1 MRLTRAGIDLNALRH
16 NFQIVRKRVGS
27 NVKVMGVV
35 KANAYG
41 HGALEVARALI
52 SAGCE
57 YLGVAFP
64 EEGIALRTGGI
75 TAPILVLTGIL
86 PDQIP
91 AILANDLLPTVTT
104 TEVAGY
110 LDREAARSGRPPVR
124 VHCKV
129 DSGMGRQGQRVE
141 EALPF
146 VAGACRMKHL
156 AVEGIYSHFAN
167 SEETASPFAKEQLE
181 LFMTF
186 VRKLEKEGIEIPL
199 RHIANSG
206 GIINMPESHCTL
218 VRPGIMLYGYAPART
233 SPESETLRPVLSLTS
248 AVTFLKEV
256 PAGTSISYGRT
267 WFTKTETIIAT
278 VPIGY
283 ADGYSRRL
291 SNRSHVIIR
300 GRRCPVVGTVCMD
313 QLMVDAGANAAV
325 QIGDEVTLIGSAGG
339 ETVTAWD
346 LADQAGTIPYEI
358 LTGIGERVPRVYHHE
373 G

>member
-1 MRLTRAGIDLNALRH
+1 
-16 NFQIVRKRVGS
+16 
-27 NVKVMGVV
+27 
-35 KANAYG
+35 
-41 HGALEVARALI
+41 
-52 SAGCE
+52 
-57 YLGVAFP
+57 
-64 EEGIALRTGGI
+64 
-75 TAPILVLTGIL
+75 
-86 PDQIP
+86 
-91 AILANDLLPTVTT
+91 
-104 TEVAGY
+104 
-110 LDREAARSGRPPVR
+110 
-124 VHCKV
+124 
-129 DSGMGRQGQRVE
+129 
-141 EALPF
+141 
-146 VAGACRMKHL
+146 MKHL

-206 GIINMPESHCTL
+206 GIINVPESHCTL

-233 SPESETLRPVLSLTS
+233 SPESKTLRPVLSLTS

-267 WFTKTETIIAT
+267 WFTKSETIIAT

-291 SNRSHVIIR
+291 SNRSQVIIG

-313 QLMVDAGANAAV
+313 QLMVDAGANAAA